1 MSGHPG
7 KVLDF
12 KKDIILLLLNV
23 PLLDI
28 LHIYSHTRMRAHT
41 FLPGT
46 LFQKD
51 VFMKL
56 CGAQPKSRFT
66 VSGETFSFIYL
77 MIKASRKD

>member
-28 LHIYSHTRMRAHT
+28 LHIDSHTRMRVHT
-41 FLPGT
+41 LLPGT
-46 LFQKD
+46 LIQKD
-51 VFMKL
+51 IFMKL
-56 CGAQPKSRFT
+56 CGAQQKSRLM

-77 MIKASRKD
+77 MI

>member
-28 LHIYSHTRMRAHT
+28 LHIYSHTHACVHT
-41 FLPGT
+41 HSCLE
-46 LFQKD
+46 
-51 VFMKL
+51 L
-56 CGAQPKSRFT
+56 CFKKMS
-66 VSGETFSFIYL
+66 S
-77 MIKASRKD
+77 

>member
-28 LHIYSHTRMRAHT
+28 LHIDSHTRMRAHT
-41 FLPGT
+41 LLPGT
-46 LFQKD
+46 ISKRCFHEALW
-51 VFMKL
+51 
-56 CGAQPKSRFT
+56 CT
-66 VSGETFSFIYL
+66 TEI
-77 MIKASRKD
+77 

>member
-7 KVLDF
+7 IVLDF
-12 KKDIILLLLNV
+12 KKDIIILLLNV

-28 LHIYSHTRMRAHT
+28 LHIDSHTRMRVHT
-41 FLPGT
+41 LLPGT

-51 VFMKL
+51 IFMKL
-56 CGAQPKSRFT
+56 CGAQQKSRLM

-77 MIKASRKD
+77 MI